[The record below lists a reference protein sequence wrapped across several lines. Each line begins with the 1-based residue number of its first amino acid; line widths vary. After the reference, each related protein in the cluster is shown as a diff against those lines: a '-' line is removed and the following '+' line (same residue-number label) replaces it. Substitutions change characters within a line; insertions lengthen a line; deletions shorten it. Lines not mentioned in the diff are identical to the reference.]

1 MLGYGM
7 TPTELAGGEDSTLEF
22 KRDDVR
28 NHDLAKEL
36 VAFLNLEGGAVLLG
50 VDDDGSIAAHRTRRA
65 ARNSNACS
73 KLLGGT

>member
-1 MLGYGM
+1 M
-7 TPTELAGGEDSTLEF
+7 TPTELVRLIAGGEDSMLEF

-50 VDDDGSIAAHRTRRA
+50 VEDDGGIS
-65 ARNSNACS
+65 
-73 KLLGGT
+73 GTSRERLEE